1 MKFSKF
7 FNKLVIVFGL
17 IYIGWT
23 SLLYNKP
30 LTEADWK
37 YYIFAIFLTLIAY
50 IKEYG
55 KQTE

>member
-7 FNKLVIVFGL
+7 FNKIVIIFGL

-23 SLLYNKP
+23 SLFYNKP
-30 LTEADWK
+30 WK

-50 IKEYG
+50 IKEHG
-55 KQTE
+55 KTIE